1 MSKEVKF
8 SKEEMDTLSSIQE
21 KYSEIQAELGQIQI
35 TKMRFAQQH
44 KKMIDRENELSGNFE
59 KTQEEETTFV
69 SGITQKYGDGTLDPK
84 TGTYKLKK

>member
-1 MSKEVKF
+1 MSNEVKF
-8 SKEEMDTLSSIQE
+8 SKEEMDTLTSIQE

>member
-1 MSKEVKF
+1 MSNEIKF
-8 SKEEMDTLSSIQE
+8 SKEEMDTLNSIQE

-44 KKMIDRENELSGNFE
+44 KKMIDREQELSGNFE
-59 KTQEEETTFV
+59 NTQEEETKFV
-69 SGITQKYGDGTLDPK
+69 SSITEKYGDGTLGPK

>member
-1 MSKEVKF
+1 MSNEIKF
-8 SKEEMDTLSSIQE
+8 SKEEMDTLNSIQE

-44 KKMIDRENELSGNFE
+44 KKMIDRESELSGIFE
-59 KTQEEETTFV
+59 NTQEEETKFV
-69 SGITQKYGDGTLDPK
+69 SSITEKYGDGTLDPK